1 MQQGRIGE
9 VSIPIISTKDVKHID
24 LQNRELEDIND
35 DSQRIIG
42 RSQKTSDDQVD
53 TNDDNEPYNDS
64 KNETR
69 QTFIIVFSFLIQNLI
84 NRELLIGSNKK
95 QCKVLITKF

>member
-24 LQNRELEDIND
+24 LQIIELEDITD

-42 RSQKTSDDQVD
+42 RSQKV
-53 TNDDNEPYNDS
+53 
-64 KNETR
+64 
-69 QTFIIVFSFLIQNLI
+69 
-84 NRELLIGSNKK
+84 
-95 QCKVLITKF
+95 